1 MPLSPAGSGSKKRWG
16 AAFIRPFVVAALML
30 APAWSARLGAQE
42 VDCDNKGDKR
52 VRSLKFVGNT
62 AFSSD
67 QLSAIVL
74 TTPSSFWRRYFHWF
88 FGVGAERCLPD
99 VGLEPDVDNLTQFY
113 KNDGYYDT
121 KVETAVVPVG
131 TDVVDV
137 SFKINEGQPL
147 VLDSL
152 QIAGLDSVAGRDEIL
167 KDLRLKVGRRF
178 GDVAMYADE
187 DSIVARLRN
196 AGYPGATVF
205 PARSVN
211 KAAHRAKVELSVI
224 PGVIAKFGTVAVKSL
239 NRDNGPAEIDSA
251 VVLRL
256 LGFKSGDQYSVRAM
270 SDAQRN
276 LYNLGVYRHV
286 GIDVDTVARHGDSI
300 ADVTVDLRE
309 DYMRQLD
316 VDEGWAT
323 LDCFRVNGQYT
334 DKNFLDNAQRVEL
347 TGRLSKLGF
356 GRPTDIQGIRNFC
369 RHELDA
375 DSIGSS
381 KLNYYAGATL
391 RRPTLFGSH
400 WVPSYSAYTERR
412 GQYLSF
418 LRTTYLGLEASATR
432 DIGVNMPL
440 RGAYTFEFGQT
451 TAEPAVLCF
460 VFSRCLAASLADAQ
474 RKTRLAVISTSLR
487 RVHTDNAVDPT
498 SGYVLGG
505 ELRGS
510 APFLYSD
517 AQLTFGKATMDGSWY
532 HRLVSRTVFAARVR
546 GGFVQSSNAADAL
559 LPPQERLYA
568 GGATSVRGFGQN
580 ELGPIVYLL
589 DSAQFKIDTLTDS
602 TFNYVAKKGAR
613 ASRTSPVG
621 GSVLAVINAELR
633 IHDPFFP
640 ELLEYV
646 PFIDAGQVW
655 TRQVAGKGLN
665 REALAVTPGIGV
677 RLFSPIGPIQMN
689 AGYNPNRSRTGPAFF
704 PTPVDPTS
712 LRAPLIC
719 VTAPGETPVTVK
731 KNSKTG
737 LLEQDIAA
745 CPATFVPT
753 RSSSFFSRFIL
764 TLSIGTDF

>member
-1 MPLSPAGSGSKKRWG
+1 MRHSLAPTGREKWWG
-16 AAFIRPFVVAALML
+16 AALVRPLVLAALVL
-30 APAWSARLGAQE
+30 ASVGSAKLHAQE
-42 VDCDNKGDKR
+42 VDCDKGDKR
-52 VRSLKFVGNT
+52 VRALKFVGNA
-62 AFSSD
+62 AFSAD
-67 QLSAIVL
+67 ELSSRVL

-99 VGLEPDVDNLTQFY
+99 VGLEPDVASLTQFY

-121 KVETAVVPVG
+121 KVETAVAPVA

-137 SFKINEGQPL
+137 TFKISEGQPL
-147 VLDSL
+147 ALDSL
-152 QIAGLDSVAGRDEIL
+152 QILGLDSIARRDQIVHRL
-167 KDLRLKVGRRF
+167 QLKVGGRF
-178 GDVAMYADE
+178 GAGAMYADE

-196 AGYPGATVF
+196 VGYPHATVF
-205 PARSVN
+205 SSYSVN
-211 KAAHRAKVELSVI
+211 KTGHRATVELTVV
-224 PGVIAKFGTVAVKSL
+224 PGAIAKFGTIAVTTVS
-239 NRDNGPAEIDSA
+239 RDNGAGEIDSA
-251 VVLRL
+251 VVLHL
-256 LGFKSGDQYSVRAM
+256 LGFKTGDQYSVRAI

-286 GIDVDTVARHGDSI
+286 GIDLDTIARHGDSI
-300 ADVTVDLRE
+300 ADVAVDLRE

-323 LDCFRVNGQYT
+323 LDCFRVNAQYT
-334 DKNFLDNAQRVEL
+334 NKNFLDNAQRLEL
-347 TGRLSKLGF
+347 TGRVSKLGF
-356 GRPTDIQGIRNFC
+356 GRPTDVQGIRNFC

-460 VFSRCLAASLADAQ
+460 VFSRCTAASLGDAQ
-474 RKTRLAVISTSLR
+474 RKSRLAVLSTSLR
-487 RVHTDNAVDPT
+487 RVRTDNPIDPT
-498 SGYVLGG
+498 RGYIFGG
-505 ELRGS
+505 ELRGG
-510 APFLYSD
+510 APFIYSD
-517 AQLTFGKATMDGSWY
+517 PQLTFGKATVDGSWY
-532 HRLVSRTVFAARVR
+532 HRLISRAVFAARAR

-589 DSAQFKIDTLTDS
+589 DNTQFRIDTLTDS
-602 TFNYVAKKGAR
+602 TFKYVANPGAR

-621 GSVLAVINAELR
+621 GSVSVVLNAELR

-646 PFIDAGQVW
+646 PFIDGGQVW

-665 REALAVTPGIGV
+665 REALAVTPGIGL

-689 AGYNPNRSRTGPAFF
+689 AGYNPNRNRRGPAFF
-704 PTPVDPTS
+704 PTPVDPIS
-712 LRAPLIC
+712 SRAPLIC
-719 VTAPGETPVTVK
+719 VTAPGESPVIVK
-731 KNSKTG
+731 KNSLTG
-737 LLEQDIAA
+737 QLEQDIAA
-745 CPATFVPT
+745 CPASFVPA
-753 RSSSFFSRFIL
+753 RSSGFFSRFTL